1 MDYSDRIKRSMELL
15 DALREGWE
23 FDVDLRWL
31 DMGDTSRCVLGQLY
45 GNLWKSPSSCVE
57 DEDYGFFL
65 SGGFEYGEAYA
76 ELTEQWRDAINA
88 RLDTYK
94 GLLAFS

>member
-65 SGGFEYGEAYA
+65 SGEAYA